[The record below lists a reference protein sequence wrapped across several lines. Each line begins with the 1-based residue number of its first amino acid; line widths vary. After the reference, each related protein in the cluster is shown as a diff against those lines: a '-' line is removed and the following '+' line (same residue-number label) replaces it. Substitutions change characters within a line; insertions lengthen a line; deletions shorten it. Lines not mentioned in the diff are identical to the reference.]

1 MKIRLIQK
9 AIDILRNKKANA
21 YIRGKHTCVDKSS
34 VIDSHCEIGDYT
46 SVGRDVDI
54 TRAKI
59 GRYCSIASHVR
70 IGQGEHNLDEV
81 STSTLLS
88 YRGGYHDLT
97 QKDCIIKND
106 VWIGVNAVIR
116 RGVTVGNGAVV
127 GANSFVN
134 KDVPDF
140 AVVGGCPARIIKFRF
155 EKKHKKELLRRPIGI
170 MPPKTRKKL
179 LTHWTSIIK
188 F

>member
-70 IGQGEHNLDEV
+70 IGQGEHNHDEV

-88 YRGGYHDLT
+88 YRGGESRL
-97 QKDCIIKND
+97 N
-106 VWIGVNAVIR
+106 
-116 RGVTVGNGAVV
+116 
-127 GANSFVN
+127 
-134 KDVPDF
+134 
-140 AVVGGCPARIIKFRF
+140 
-155 EKKHKKELLRRPIGI
+155 
-170 MPPKTRKKL
+170 PKGL
-179 LTHWTSIIK
+179 YY
-188 F
+188 

>member
-134 KDVPDF
+134 KDVPDLPLWE
-140 AVVGGCPARIIKFRF
+140 VVRR
-155 EKKHKKELLRRPIGI
+155 ELSNSDLMKKHKKELLRRPIGI
-170 MPPKTRKKL
+170 MPPKTRKNY
-179 LTHWTSIIK
+179 
-188 F
+188 